1 MRHPQPIAFQPD
13 QTPSHSEALR
23 ATAYPARVAAV
34 VALVL
39 GAAIFGFFYAWV
51 CSTTWGLD
59 LADPRVAI
67 EAMQEMNAS
76 VRNPVFFVSFFLT
89 PAAWG
94 IAALLAWQGGLK
106 RAGLLLALAGA
117 IYLFC
122 GLLLTA
128 TINVPLNEELGRT
141 AIPADLDEARQI
153 WTTYSQ
159 TWQGWNLTRTIASG
173 ISFVVG
179 VLGFGEL
186 MRRIPA

>member
-1 MRHPQPIAFQPD
+1 MQNQQPNTPGPAETQPQPGVGH
-13 QTPSHSEALR
+13 SHQ
-23 ATAYPARVAAV
+23 YPARVAAV
-34 VALVL
+34 GALVL